1 MDLVNVN
8 SKGVFVDT
16 AQPHLKENFFMMQ
29 LAFDLYTQLHPELQ
43 QMAQHSLVD
52 LLKPEFSTPVLMAYF
67 LKDAKVN
74 INIHLH
80 K

>member
-1 MDLVNVN
+1 
-8 SKGVFVDT
+8 
-16 AQPHLKENFFMMQ
+16 MMQ

-80 K
+80 SNK